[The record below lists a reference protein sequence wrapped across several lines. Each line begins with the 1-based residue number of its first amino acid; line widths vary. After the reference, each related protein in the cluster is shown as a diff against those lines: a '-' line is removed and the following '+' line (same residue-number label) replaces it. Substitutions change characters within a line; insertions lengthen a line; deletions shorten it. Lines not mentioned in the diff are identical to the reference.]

1 MREKDLIDLIR
12 AFDAFARLN
21 DLVKELTN
29 GCAIENGR
37 FLELYYIADVI
48 HRNCRYSAEDDETC
62 RVFWDIMYDKG
73 KTPEEKYGVLK
84 Q

>member
-1 MREKDLIDLIR
+1 MSEKDLTDLIR
-12 AFDAFARLN
+12 AHDAFARLN

-37 FLELYYIADVI
+37 FLDLYYIGDVI

-62 RVFWDIMYDKG
+62 RIFWDIMYDKDT
-73 KTPEEKYGVLK
+73 TPKEKYEMIK
-84 Q
+84 Y